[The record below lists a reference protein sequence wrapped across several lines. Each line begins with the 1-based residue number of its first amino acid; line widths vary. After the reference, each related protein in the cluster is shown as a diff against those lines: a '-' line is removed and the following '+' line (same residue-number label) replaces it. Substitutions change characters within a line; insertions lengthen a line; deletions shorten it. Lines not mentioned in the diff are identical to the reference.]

1 MQSALIFYSSLGI
14 SRFLNGNPGDTL
26 LLKGNSMERLALDG
40 GTPVRKSMLNYAR
53 QWVDQDDIEAVVKIL
68 RGDWLTTGPSV
79 REFENAVSTYTGANE
94 AVAVNTGTAALHAA
108 AFAAGI
114 EPGDE
119 VIVPPITFV
128 ASANCVLYLGG
139 KPVFADIRPDTLN
152 IDTEDIER
160 KITPKTKAIVAVDL
174 TGQPCDHDS
183 IRNLAQQHD
192 LTVIED
198 AAHALGATYKGR
210 KVGMLQ
216 DLTTLS
222 FHPVKHIT
230 TAEGGM
236 VLTQDPEMAKRMR
249 SFRHHGI
256 DVDLHKR
263 NVANLW
269 IYDVVNLGH
278 NYRIPDLNCALG
290 ISQLRKLDSW
300 LARRREIAEQYD
312 RAFSNL
318 PQVEIPY
325 VMLNCVPAWHLYA
338 IRLNLDMLRVGRE
351 TIFKALRAENIGVNV
366 HYIPIHWLSYYQNLG
381 YQQGECPVAEQEYER
396 LVTIPLYPAM
406 SDQDV
411 EDVITA
417 VYKVIVHFQA

>member
-1 MQSALIFYSSLGI
+1 MQSAFIF
-14 SRFLNGNPGDTL
+14 

-40 GTPVRKSMLNYAR
+40 GTPVRKTMLNYAR
-53 QWVDQDDIEAVVKIL
+53 QWVDQDDIEAVVKVL
-68 RGDWLTTGPSV
+68 QGDWLTTGPSV

-114 EPGDE
+114 GPGDE
-119 VIVPPITFV
+119 VIVPPLTFV

-139 KPVFADIRPDTLN
+139 KPVFADVRPDTLN
-152 IDTEDIER
+152 IDPEHIER
-160 KITPKTKAIVAVDL
+160 KITSKTKAIVAVDL
-174 TGQPCDHDS
+174 TGQPCDHDA
-183 IRNLAQQHD
+183 IRNLAHQHN
-192 LTVIED
+192 LIVIED
-198 AAHALGATYKGR
+198 AAHALGASYKGR
-210 KVGMLQ
+210 KVGTLQ

-300 LARRREIAEQYD
+300 LTRRREIAERYN
-312 RAFSNL
+312 RAFSDL
-318 PQVEIPY
+318 PQVETPY
-325 VMLNCVPAWHLYA
+325 MMPDCVPAWHLYA
-338 IRLNLDMLRVGRE
+338 IRLHLDTLRVGRE

-381 YQQGECPVAEQEYER
+381 YQKGECPIAEREYER
-396 LVTIPLYPAM
+396 LITIPLYPAM
-406 SDQDV
+406 SEQDV

-417 VYKVIVHFQA
+417 VHKVIAHFQA

>member
-1 MQSALIFYSSLGI
+1 
-14 SRFLNGNPGDTL
+14 
-26 LLKGNSMERLALDG
+26 MEKLALDG
-40 GTPVRKSMLNYAR
+40 GIPVRKTMLNYAR
-53 QWVDQDDIEAVVKIL
+53 QWVDQDDIEAVVKVL
-68 RGDWLTTGPSV
+68 QGDWLTTGPSV
-79 REFENAVSTYTGANE
+79 REFENAVATYTGANE

-114 EPGDE
+114 GPGDE
-119 VIVPPITFV
+119 VIVPPLTFV

-139 KPVFADIRPDTLN
+139 KPVFADVLPDTLN
-152 IDTEDIER
+152 IDPADIER

-174 TGQPCDHDS
+174 TGQPCDHDA
-183 IRNLAQQHD
+183 IRNLAQQQN
-192 LTVIED
+192 LIVIED

-210 KVGMLQ
+210 KVGTLQ

-236 VLTQDPEMAKRMR
+236 VLAQDPELAKQMR

-269 IYDVVNLGH
+269 VYDVVNLGH
-278 NYRIPDLNCALG
+278 NYRIPDVNCALG

-300 LARRREIAEQYD
+300 LARRREIAERYN

-318 PQVEIPY
+318 PQVETPF
-325 VMLNCVPAWHLYA
+325 VMPDCVPAWHLYV
-338 IRLNLDMLRVGRE
+338 IRLNLDMVRVRRE
-351 TIFKALRAENIGVNV
+351 TIYKALRAENIGVNV

-381 YQQGECPVAEQEYER
+381 YQKGECPVAEQEYER

-417 VYKVIVHFQA
+417 MHKVIVNFQA

>member
-1 MQSALIFYSSLGI
+1 
-14 SRFLNGNPGDTL
+14 
-26 LLKGNSMERLALDG
+26 MERLALDG
-40 GTPVRKSMLNYAR
+40 GTPVRKTMLNYAR
-53 QWVDQDDIEAVVKIL
+53 QWVDQDDIEAVVKVL
-68 RGDWLTTGPSV
+68 QGDWLTTGPSV

-114 EPGDE
+114 GPGDE

-139 KPVFADIRPDTLN
+139 KPVFADVRPDTLN
-152 IDTEDIER
+152 IDSEDIER
-160 KITPKTKAIVAVDL
+160 KITSKTKAIVAVDL
-174 TGQPCDHDS
+174 TGQPCDHDA
-183 IRNLAQQHD
+183 IRNLAQQHN
-192 LTVIED
+192 LIVIED
-198 AAHALGATYKGR
+198 AAHALGASYKGR

-236 VLTQDPEMAKRMR
+236 VLTRDPEKAKRMR

-269 IYDVVNLGH
+269 IYDVINLGH

-300 LARRREIAEQYD
+300 LARRREIVERYN

-318 PQVEIPY
+318 PQIEIPY
-325 VMLNCVPAWHLYA
+325 VMSDCVPAWHLYV

-366 HYIPIHWLSYYQNLG
+366 HYIPIHWLSYYQSLG
-381 YQQGECPVAEQEYER
+381 YQKGECPVAEQEYER

-406 SDQDV
+406 SNQDV
-411 EDVITA
+411 EDVVTA
-417 VYKVIVHFQA
+417 VHKVIAHFQA

>member
-1 MQSALIFYSSLGI
+1 
-14 SRFLNGNPGDTL
+14 
-26 LLKGNSMERLALDG
+26 MERLALDG
-40 GTPVRKSMLNYAR
+40 GAPVRRTMLNYAR
-53 QWVDQDDIEAVVKIL
+53 QWVDQDDIQAVVKVL
-68 RGDWLTTGPSV
+68 EGDWLTTGPSV
-79 REFENAVSTYTGANE
+79 KEFENAVSTYTGANE

-114 EPGDE
+114 GPGDE
-119 VIVPPITFV
+119 VIVPPLTFV

-139 KPVFADIRPDTLN
+139 KPVFADVFPDTLN
-152 IDTEDIER
+152 IDPEDIER

-174 TGQPCDHDS
+174 TGQPCDHDA
-183 IRNLAQQHD
+183 IRSLAQQYD

-198 AAHALGATYKGR
+198 AAHALGATYKGK
-210 KVGMLQ
+210 KVGTLQ
-216 DLTTLS
+216 NLTTLS

-236 VLTQDPEMAKRMR
+236 VLTQDPELAKKMR

-263 NVANLW
+263 NAANLW
-269 IYDVVNLGH
+269 VYDVVNLGH

-300 LARRREIAEQYD
+300 LARRREIVKRYD
-312 RAFSNL
+312 QAFSDL

-325 VMLNCVPAWHLYA
+325 VMPDCLPAWHLYV

-381 YQQGECPVAEQEYER
+381 YQKGECPVAEKEYER

-417 VYKVIVHFQA
+417 LHKVIAHLQA

>member
-1 MQSALIFYSSLGI
+1 
-14 SRFLNGNPGDTL
+14 
-26 LLKGNSMERLALDG
+26 MERLALDG
-40 GTPVRKSMLNYAR
+40 GTPVRKTMLNYAR
-53 QWVDQDDIEAVVKIL
+53 QWVDQDDVEAVVKVL
-68 RGDWLTTGPSV
+68 QGDWLTTGPSV
-79 REFENAVSTYTGANE
+79 REFENAVSTYTGVSE

-108 AFAAGI
+108 TFAAGI
-114 EPGDE
+114 GPSDE
-119 VIVPPITFV
+119 VIVPPLTFV

-139 KPVFADIRPDTLN
+139 KPVFADVCSDTLN
-152 IDTEDIER
+152 INPEDIER
-160 KITPKTKAIVAVDL
+160 KITSKTKAIVAVDL
-174 TGQPCDHDS
+174 TGQPCDHDA

-192 LTVIED
+192 LIVIED

-210 KVGMLQ
+210 KVGTLQ

-236 VLTQDPEMAKRMR
+236 VLTQDSELAKRMR

-300 LARRREIAEQYD
+300 LARRHEIAERYN

-318 PQVEIPY
+318 SQVEIPF
-325 VMLNCVPAWHLYA
+325 VMPDCVPAWHLYL
-338 IRLNLDMLRVGRE
+338 IRLNLEMLRVGRE

-366 HYIPIHWLSYYQNLG
+366 HYIPIHWLSYYQDLG
-381 YQQGECPVAEQEYER
+381 YQKGECPVAEQEYER

-417 VYKVIVHFQA
+417 VHKVIAHFQA

>member
-1 MQSALIFYSSLGI
+1 
-14 SRFLNGNPGDTL
+14 
-26 LLKGNSMERLALDG
+26 MERLALDG
-40 GTPVRKSMLNYAR
+40 GTPVRKTMLNYAR
-53 QWVDQDDIEAVVKIL
+53 QWVDQDDIEAVVKVL
-68 RGDWLTTGPSV
+68 QGDWLTTGPSV

-114 EPGDE
+114 GPGDE

-139 KPVFADIRPDTLN
+139 KPVFADVRPDTLN
-152 IDTEDIER
+152 IDSEDIER
-160 KITPKTKAIVAVDL
+160 KITSKTKAIVAVDL
-174 TGQPCDHDS
+174 TGQPCDHDA
-183 IRNLAQQHD
+183 IRNLAQQHN
-192 LTVIED
+192 LIVIED
-198 AAHALGATYKGR
+198 AAHALGASYKGR

-236 VLTQDPEMAKRMR
+236 VLTRDPEKAKRMR

-269 IYDVVNLGH
+269 IYDVINLGH

-300 LARRREIAEQYD
+300 LARRREIAERYN

-318 PQVEIPY
+318 PQIEIPY
-325 VMLNCVPAWHLYA
+325 VMSDCVPAWHLYV

-381 YQQGECPVAEQEYER
+381 YKKGECPVAEQAYER
-396 LVTIPLYPAM
+396 LITLPLFPAM

-417 VYKVIVHFQA
+417 VNKVITHFQA

>member
-1 MQSALIFYSSLGI
+1 
-14 SRFLNGNPGDTL
+14 
-26 LLKGNSMERLALDG
+26 MERLALDG
-40 GTPVRKSMLNYAR
+40 GTPVRKTMLNYAR
-53 QWVDQDDIEAVVKIL
+53 QWVDQDDIEAVVKVL
-68 RGDWLTTGPSV
+68 QGDWLTTGPSV
-79 REFENAVSTYTGANE
+79 REFENAVSTYTGAIE

-114 EPGDE
+114 GPGDE

-152 IDTEDIER
+152 IDSEDIER
-160 KITPKTKAIVAVDL
+160 KITSKTKAIVAVDL
-174 TGQPCDHDS
+174 TGQPCDHDA
-183 IRNLAQQHD
+183 IRNLARQHD
-192 LTVIED
+192 LIVIED

-269 IYDVVNLGH
+269 IYDVINLGH

-300 LARRREIAEQYD
+300 LARRREIAERYN

-325 VMLNCVPAWHLYA
+325 VMSDCIPAWHLYV
-338 IRLNLDMLRVGRE
+338 IRLNLDMLHVGRE

-366 HYIPIHWLSYYQNLG
+366 HYIPIHWLSYYQSLG
-381 YQQGECPVAEQEYER
+381 YKRGEYPVAEQEYER
-396 LVTIPLYPAM
+396 LITIPLYPAM

-411 EDVITA
+411 EDVVTA
-417 VYKVIVHFQA
+417 VHKVIAHFQA

>member
-1 MQSALIFYSSLGI
+1 
-14 SRFLNGNPGDTL
+14 
-26 LLKGNSMERLALDG
+26 MERLALDG
-40 GTPVRKSMLNYAR
+40 GTPVRKTMLNYAR
-53 QWVDQDDIEAVVKIL
+53 QWVDQDDIEAVVKVL

-79 REFENAVSTYTGANE
+79 KEFENAVSTYIGANE

-114 EPGDE
+114 QFGDE

-139 KPVFADIRPDTLN
+139 KPIFADVCADTLN
-152 IDTEDIER
+152 IDPADIER
-160 KITPKTKAIVAVDL
+160 KITPRTKAIIAVDL
-174 TGQPCDHDS
+174 TGQPCDHDA
-183 IRNLAQQHD
+183 IRSLAAQHD
-192 LTVIED
+192 LIVIED

-210 KVGMLQ
+210 KVGVLQ

-236 VLTQDPEMAKRMR
+236 VLTQDPEMAKRIR

-263 NVANLW
+263 NMANLW
-269 IYDVVNLGH
+269 IYDVINLGH
-278 NYRIPDLNCALG
+278 NYRIPDINCALG

-300 LARRREIAEQYD
+300 LARRREIAGRYD
-312 RAFSNL
+312 RAFSSL

-325 VMLNCVPAWHLYA
+325 VMPDCDPAWHLYI
-338 IRLNLDMLRVGRE
+338 IRLNLDTLRVGRE
-351 TIFKALRAENIGVNV
+351 TVYKALRAENIGVNV

-381 YQQGECPVAEQEYER
+381 YQKGECPVAEREYER
-396 LVTIPLYPAM
+396 LITIPLYPAM

-411 EDVITA
+411 EDVISA
-417 VYKVIVHFQA
+417 VHKVVAHFQV